1 MHPLILQQLAANRVA
16 EMIARAGGRRQERQA
31 RGARPARTSR
41 QGLGR
46 AHCARRRIRQH
57 SDRCR
62 PGPGKPS
69 LPAGGAKSY
78 RSLTWLTAE
87 AGSAQPTREP
97 ASS

>member
-1 MHPLILQQLAANRVA
+1 MHPLILQQLAADRVA
-16 EMIARAGGRRQERQA
+16 EMIARADGRRNARRAA
-31 RGARPARTSR
+31 RGQHEHRGE
-41 QGLGR
+41 GLGR
-46 AHCARRRIRQH
+46 AHCARGRIRQH

-69 LPAGGAKSY
+69 LPAGGAKSH